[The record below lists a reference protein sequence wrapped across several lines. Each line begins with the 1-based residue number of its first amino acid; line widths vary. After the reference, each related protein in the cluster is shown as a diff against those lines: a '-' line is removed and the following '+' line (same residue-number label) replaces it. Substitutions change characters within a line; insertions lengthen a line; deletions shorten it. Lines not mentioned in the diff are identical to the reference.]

1 MATPP
6 AQQSVA
12 GVRRVLVRGAG
23 DVGSAVAH
31 ALFGAGFLPVIHD
44 DPRPAHP
51 RRGMAFAD
59 ALYERKA
66 ALAGV
71 WAKAARDE
79 ADLLAMLGCGR
90 AIAISVLPVE
100 RLAELL
106 RPQVLVDARM
116 RKRAVPEPQ
125 RHLAP
130 LTIGLGVGFVA
141 GEQVDL
147 LVETQWGERL
157 GLVLR
162 SGTTAPLGGEPREFA
177 GHARDRCVYAPRGGT
192 VRTLRRIGERVRRG
206 ERVAWVGEHAI
217 LAPLDGAIRG
227 LPHDGAEIAVHGKVL
242 EIDPRDTPSLT
253 GLGERP
259 RRIAEGVLA
268 AIGGRGPSGVAPP
281 S

>member
-1 MATPP
+1 MTA
-6 AQQSVA
+6 ARSAHRSLA
-12 GVRRVLVRGAG
+12 GARRVLVRGSG

-31 ALFGAGFLPVIHD
+31 ALFGAGYLAVLHD
-44 DPRPAHP
+44 EPRAAHP
-51 RRGMAFAD
+51 RRSMAYAD

-66 ALAGV
+66 ALDGV

-79 ADLLAMLGCGR
+79 SDLLAMLDCGR
-90 AIAISVLPVE
+90 AIAISILSIE
-100 RLAELL
+100 RLVELL

-141 GEQVDL
+141 GQQVDL

-157 GLVLR
+157 GAVLR
-162 SGTTAPLGGEPREFA
+162 TGTTAPLGGEPREFA
-177 GHARDRCVYAPRGGT
+177 GHARRRCVYAPCAGT
-192 VRTLRRIGERVRRG
+192 VRTSRRIGERVRRG
-206 ERVAWVGEHAI
+206 EPVASVGEHAI

-227 LPHDGAEIAVHGKVL
+227 LPHDGAEIAAQGKVL

-268 AIGGRGPSGVAPP
+268 AIGGCRSPD
-281 S
+281 